1 VIVSR
6 QNQIYSTKENYQ
18 WKIPSQTVYCLC
30 EAFPTILVWGFWIG
44 KELIDL
50 VGGGFY
56 CVRRDILCTGLGESI
71 KNWVLEF
78 SPWLLFDKNIMI
90 FISIAHFT
98 VFWCM
103 YVSFIW
109 RSSCSILHHSHSAAR
124 GLRNLSPWVH
134 GQGIIYEQTEGENWW
149 GICAARKCYKCH
161 KANKATVAEKKL
173 DAQRKKSDRQL
184 AAARLRIMT
193 GNGTDSDHGKV
204 NFHDKVPEQVVMPPP
219 DLLDNETLPKIQ
231 ALEKRLVTTT
241 KCVKLRPLPFN
252 HSRNRNLILRKSS
265 FGIPASI

>member
-1 VIVSR
+1 MIVSR

-134 GQGIIYEQTEGENWW
+134 GQGTFMNKQKAKIGE
-149 GICAARKCYKCH
+149 AF
-161 KANKATVAEKKL
+161 VL
-173 DAQRKKSDRQL
+173 
-184 AAARLRIMT
+184 
-193 GNGTDSDHGKV
+193 
-204 NFHDKVPEQVVMPPP
+204 
-219 DLLDNETLPKIQ
+219 
-231 ALEKRLVTTT
+231 
-241 KCVKLRPLPFN
+241 
-252 HSRNRNLILRKSS
+252 
-265 FGIPASI
+265 PASVTNVTKPTKLQLQRRN